1 MISAAQGAEKK
12 TPLNPNGGTW
22 PSIIAWQCLSLLLKP
37 AYPPAWQ
44 TMGTPVRWK
53 LFLLFFPGSLFFSPS
68 DHGSPPGAH
77 STVEATQLPPGNWD
91 VLDKLCPGFVH
102 ELTLVCCCSNT
113 VNDELP
119 LFFPHPLPSLLSS
132 SSSTS
137 SLCSFSPFFFEAKRL
152 FKWSTSSLWLL
163 GMLSRGPCLAL
174 CAWHIM
180 KTILRCRAKVWGNYG
195 CDSHLQTPLL
205 PPPPPPLPTAASA
218 IARRHHTGNPP
229 SPATCMLH
237 KHTVPTITQLHEYV
251 MAWWCCEW

>member
-53 LFLLFFPGSLFFSPS
+53 LFLLFFPRSLFFSPS

-77 STVEATQLPPGNWD
+77 STVEAAQLPPGNWD
-91 VLDKLCPGFVH
+91 VLDKLCLGFVH

-119 LFFPHPLPSLLSS
+119 LFFPHPFPLS
-132 SSSTS
+132 
-137 SLCSFSPFFFEAKRL
+137 CP
-152 FKWSTSSLWLL
+152 
-163 GMLSRGPCLAL
+163 
-174 CAWHIM
+174 
-180 KTILRCRAKVWGNYG
+180 
-195 CDSHLQTPLL
+195 
-205 PPPPPPLPTAASA
+205 PPPPPPLSA
-218 IARRHHTGNPP
+218 PFLLSYLKLSGCLSGVPPP
-229 SPATCMLH
+229 SGSWECSQGAL
-237 KHTVPTITQLHEYV
+237 
-251 MAWWCCEW
+251 AWHCVHDT

>member
-22 PSIIAWQCLSLLLKP
+22 PSIIAWQCPSLLLKP

-53 LFLLFFPGSLFFSPS
+53 LFLLFFPRSLFFSPS

-77 STVEATQLPPGNWD
+77 SAVEAAQLPPGNWD

-137 SLCSFSPFFFEAKRL
+137 SLCSFSPFLFEAKRL

-195 CDSHLQTPLL
+195 CDSHLQTP
-205 PPPPPPLPTAASA
+205 PP
-218 IARRHHTGNPP
+218 HT
-229 SPATCMLH
+229 
-237 KHTVPTITQLHEYV
+237 HTVANCSLSHCTVSPN
-251 MAWWCCEW
+251 W

>member
-22 PSIIAWQCLSLLLKP
+22 PSIIAWQCPSLLLKP

-77 STVEATQLPPGNWD
+77 SAVEATQLPPGNWD

-195 CDSHLQTPLL
+195 CDSHLQTP
-205 PPPPPPLPTAASA
+205 PPTTTTTTVANCSLSHCTA
-218 IARRHHTGNPP
+218 
-229 SPATCMLH
+229 SP
-237 KHTVPTITQLHEYV
+237 Y
-251 MAWWCCEW
+251 W